1 MKHIVV
7 YNVFEN
13 KNEAVKQRIDYEL
26 YFKNLINWKFVSFL
40 QDSFQDLIDI
50 GYDCKVEIIYGD
62 KRWPE
67 KGFNK
72 IFSTNSGY
80 EYNYLHSKEDLDSI
94 MLRNDIQY
102 YIKIENKYNDYDKTD
117 ELMEKFENRLET
129 TSKFNIH
136 VSGKKSWLMEDDV
149 SYITLIVYLT

>member
-7 YNVFEN
+7 YNKFNN

-50 GYDCKVEIIYGD
+50 GYDCMVDIIYAD
-62 KRWPE
+62 ERWPE

-72 IFSTNSGY
+72 IFSTKNGY
-80 EYNYLHSKEDLDSI
+80 EINYLKSKEDLDDI
-94 MLRNDIQY
+94 MLHNDILY
-102 YIKIENKYNDYDKTD
+102 DIKIENKDDDYDKTD
-117 ELMEKFENRLET
+117 ELMEKIEKKLEAT
-129 TSKFNIH
+129 QKFNIH
-136 VSGKKSWLMEDDV
+136 VSRKKTWLIADDV
-149 SYITLIVYLT
+149 RYLTFIVYLT

>member
-7 YNVFEN
+7 YNKFNN

-50 GYDCKVEIIYGD
+50 GYDCMVDIIYAD
-62 KRWPE
+62 ERWPE

-72 IFSTNSGY
+72 IFSTKNGY
-80 EYNYLHSKEDLDSI
+80 EINYLKSKEDLDDI
-94 MLRNDIQY
+94 MLHNDILY
-102 YIKIENKYNDYDKTD
+102 DIKIENKDDDYDKTD
-117 ELMEKFENRLET
+117 ELMEKIEKKLEAT
-129 TSKFNIH
+129 QKFNIH
-136 VSGKKSWLMEDDV
+136 EKKKKTWLIADDV
-149 SYITLIVYLT
+149 RYLTFIVYLT